1 MNASII
7 SLLGGVCLALVA
19 IAPAANADEG
29 QATAATLVAPPPASV
44 GGPLPERL
52 LAPLTLEPLA
62 LERLTLEPLAAAGDA
77 SPARVAHSPAALLDW
92 KVIAFVASI
101 GLAALL
107 LRRFAPRAVSTLPPD
122 VFAVLG
128 EASLGGQQMVRVV
141 RFGPKTL
148 LVSVTPSGCHTLAE
162 LGDPEATACIAAACR
177 AGLSRP
183 AVSRSGSRSGRL
195 AAAAQPPLAAVPRGV
210 S

>member
-7 SLLGGVCLALVA
+7 SLLGGVCLALMA

-29 QATAATLVAPPPASV
+29 QATAATLAAPPPASV

-52 LAPLTLEPLA
+52 LAPVTLEPLA
-62 LERLTLEPLAAAGDA
+62 LEPLALEPLAAVGDA

-148 LVSVTPSGCHTLAE
+148 LVSVSPSGCHTLAE

-183 AVSRSGSRSGRL
+183 ALSRSGRL
-195 AAAAQPPLAAVPRGV
+195 SASAFK
-210 S
+210 

>member
-1 MNASII
+1 M
-7 SLLGGVCLALVA
+7 
-19 IAPAANADEG
+19 
-29 QATAATLVAPPPASV
+29 
-44 GGPLPERL
+44 
-52 LAPLTLEPLA
+52 LAPVTLEPVA
-62 LERLTLEPLAAAGDA
+62 LEPLAAAGDS
-77 SPARVAHSPAALLDW
+77 SPARVVRSPAALLDW
-92 KVIAFVASI
+92 KVIAFVASV

-107 LRRFAPRAVSTLPPD
+107 LRRFAPRAASTLPPD

-177 AGLSRP
+177 ASMG
-183 AVSRSGSRSGRL
+183 RSGLGRSGRMP
-195 AAAAQPPLAAVPRGV
+195 AAAQSPLAALPRGV

>member
-1 MNASII
+1 MNASIA
-7 SLLGGVCLALVA
+7 SLLGGVCLALLAV
-19 IAPAANADEG
+19 APAAIADEG
-29 QATAATLVAPPPASV
+29 QATAATLGAPPVASN
-44 GGPLPERL
+44 G
-52 LAPLTLEPLA
+52 APLTLEPLTLA
-62 LERLTLEPLAAAGDA
+62 PLTLAPLTAAGDA
-77 SPARVAHSPAALLDW
+77 SPARVARSPAALLDW
-92 KVIAFVASI
+92 KAIAFVASV

-107 LRRFAPRAVSTLPPD
+107 LRRFAPRATSTLPPD

-162 LGDPEATACIAAACR
+162 LGDPEATACIVAACR
-177 AGLSRP
+177 SGQGRP
-183 AVSRSGSRSGRL
+183 AQSRSGRMP
-195 AAAAQPPLAAVPRGV
+195 AAAQPPLAAVPQGV

>member
-1 MNASII
+1 MKASIA
-7 SLLGGVCLALVA
+7 SLLGVVCLALLA
-19 IAPAANADEG
+19 FASAASADEG
-29 QATAATLVAPPPASV
+29 QATAATLVAPPPASG

-52 LAPLTLEPLA
+52 LAPVALEPVALA
-62 LERLTLEPLAAAGDA
+62 PLALEPLAAAGDA
-77 SPARVAHSPAALLDW
+77 SPARVARSPAALLDW
-92 KVIAFVASI
+92 KAIAFVATV

-107 LRRFAPRAVSTLPPD
+107 LRRFAPRATSTLPPD

-177 AGLSRP
+177 AGLN
-183 AVSRSGSRSGRL
+183 RSGRMP
-195 AAAAQPPLAAVPRGV
+195 AAVQPPLAAVPRGV

>member
-7 SLLGGVCLALVA
+7 SLLGGVCLALMA

-52 LAPLTLEPLA
+52 LAPV
-62 LERLTLEPLAAAGDA
+62 TLEPLAAAGDA

-92 KVIAFVASI
+92 KVIAFVVSI

-148 LVSVTPSGCHTLAE
+148 LVSVSPSGCHTLAE

-183 AVSRSGSRSGRL
+183 ALSRSGRL
-195 AAAAQPPLAAVPRGV
+195 PASAQPPLAAVPRGG

>member
-1 MNASII
+1 M
-7 SLLGGVCLALVA
+7 
-19 IAPAANADEG
+19 
-29 QATAATLVAPPPASV
+29 
-44 GGPLPERL
+44 
-52 LAPLTLEPLA
+52 
-62 LERLTLEPLAAAGDA
+62 
-77 SPARVAHSPAALLDW
+77 AHSPAALLDW

-148 LVSVTPSGCHTLAE
+148 LVSVSPSGCHTLAE

-183 AVSRSGSRSGRL
+183 ALSRSGRL
-195 AAAAQPPLAAVPRGV
+195 SASAQPPLAAVPRGV